1 MKRRLEDVSWIL
13 EVGVKPPI
21 SSFRLAKTPVAFK
34 TLRVET
40 TDYITT
46 VTLNRPNVRNSLNVE
61 LMDELGALVEQ
72 LRNEQASRAVIITG
86 AGRVFSAGAD
96 VDMLMQMGASYTPE
110 ETRAEIRKWRATF
123 DAWQALPQVTLAA
136 VNGLAH
142 GGGLVLALVCDFR
155 LASTRAIFGL
165 PEIKLGMVLA
175 LGGTQRLTRLI
186 GASATKEMILRGRN
200 VSAIEAQ
207 RLGLVHRVSEPG
219 DLMGLARSW
228 AERALNYSP
237 RALTLAKQ
245 LIDQSFERSAQ
256 ESAEAETAAQVEL
269 LHSPEFL
276 ERARALRE
284 SGEI

>member
-1 MKRRLEDVSWIL
+1 MAL
-13 EVGVKPPI
+13 
-21 SSFRLAKTPVAFK
+21 K

-40 TDYITT
+40 SDLITT
-46 VTLNRPNVRNSLNVE
+46 ITLNRPSARNSLNGE
-61 LMDELGALVEQ
+61 LMRELHATTEQ
-72 LRNEQASRAVIITG
+72 LRGDEQTRVVILTG

-96 VDMLMQMGASYTPE
+96 LDMLVRIGESFTPE
-110 ETRAEIRKWRATF
+110 QTRAEIREWRTTF
-123 DAWQALPQVTLAA
+123 DALESLPQATIAA
-136 VNGLAH
+136 VNGLTF
-142 GGGLVLALVCDFR
+142 GGGVVLALACDFR

-175 LGGTQRLTRLI
+175 LGGTQRLTRLV
-186 GASATKEMILRGRN
+186 GPSVAKEMILRGRN

-207 RLGLVHRVSEPG
+207 RLGLVHRISEPG

-228 AERALNYSP
+228 AERAVAYSP
-237 RALTLAKQ
+237 RAVALAKQ
-245 LIDQSFERSAQ
+245 LIDESYDRTAD

-276 ERARALRE
+276 GRVQVMKE

>member
-1 MKRRLEDVSWIL
+1 M
-13 EVGVKPPI
+13 
-21 SSFRLAKTPVAFK
+21 AYK

-40 TDYITT
+40 TDQIT
-46 VTLNRPNVRNSLNVE
+46 VITLNRPAARNSMNTE
-61 LMDELGALVEQ
+61 LMDELRNAVEE
-72 LRNEQASRAVIITG
+72 LRSNEQVRAIIFTG

-96 VDMLMQMGASYTPE
+96 VEMLTRIGESYTPE
-110 ETRAEIRKWRATF
+110 ETRAEIRKWIETF
-123 DAWQALPQVTLAA
+123 NGVESMPQITIAA
-136 VNGLAH
+136 VNGLAF
-142 GGGLVLALVCDFR
+142 GGGVVLALTCDFR

-186 GASATKEMILRGRN
+186 GASAAKEMILRGRN

-207 RLGLVHRVSEPG
+207 RIGLVHRVSEPG

-228 AERALNYSP
+228 AERDVHYSP
-237 RALTLAKQ
+237 RALAMAKQ
-245 LIDQSFERSAQ
+245 LINQSFERNAS

-276 ERARALRE
+276 GRVRTLKE